1 MCSPPSC
8 PMNKRV
14 HNQSL
19 LGLLTLVALVSLSV
33 RTSALGDGTLT
44 IHVANDTIDNL
55 VVTLD
60 DRNLSPH
67 QTVLSGQVIYSNAS
81 IVTSIS
87 ADASGQGHVYW
98 TAMTMDREMR
108 HCGHHGEQGINDG
121 DTIRVYADGPCSH

>member
-1 MCSPPSC
+1 M
-8 PMNKRV
+8 
-14 HNQSL
+14 
-19 LGLLTLVALVSLSV
+19 TLVALVSLSV
-33 RTSALGDGTLT
+33 RTSALGDGTLA

-67 QTVLSGQVIYSNAS
+67 QTVLSGQMIYSNAS
-81 IVTSIS
+81 IVASIS
-87 ADASGQGHVYW
+87 ADASGQGHACW
-98 TAMTMDREMR
+98 TSMSTDREMR

>member
-8 PMNKRV
+8 PMNECV

-19 LGLLTLVALVSLSV
+19 LGLLTLVALVSLSL

-60 DRNLSPH
+60 DRNLSLH
-67 QTVLSGQVIYSNAS
+67 QTVLSGQVTYSNAS

-98 TAMTMDREMR
+98 TAMTTDREMR
-108 HCGHHGEQGINDG
+108 PCGHQGEQGINDG
-121 DTIRVYADGPCSH
+121 DTIHVYAEGRCSH

>member
-1 MCSPPSC
+1 MSEV
-8 PMNKRV
+8 V
-14 HNQSL
+14 HSL
-19 LGLLTLVALVSLSV
+19 LPLWTLIALVSLAV

-60 DRNLSPH
+60 DRTLSPH

-81 IVTSIS
+81 VVTSIS

-98 TAMTMDREMR
+98 TAMTTDRHMR
-108 HCGHHGEQGINDG
+108 HCGHHDEHCINDG
-121 DTIRVYADGPCSH
+121 DTIQVYADGPCSH

>member
-8 PMNKRV
+8 PMNERV

-19 LGLLTLVALVSLSV
+19 LGLLTLVALVSLSL

-67 QTVLSGQVIYSNAS
+67 QTVLSGQVIYSIAP
-81 IVTSIS
+81 IVTSIG
-87 ADASGQGHVYW
+87 ADASGQGHAYW
-98 TAMTMDREMR
+98 IAMTTDREMR

-121 DTIRVYADGPCSH
+121 DTIHVYAEGPCSH